1 MQTRK
6 LIIGGL
12 LSTTSLS
19 VLALIG
25 AQQAQINNFKPF
37 MVMVLVTL
45 TLGMMAT
52 YQKHLQHLNNPT

>member
-1 MQTRK
+1 MRTRK
-6 LIIGGL
+6 LIVGGL

-37 MVMVLVTL
+37 MIIILVVLVL
-45 TLGMMAT
+45 SAMAT
-52 YQKHLQHLNNPT
+52 YQKYLQNN

>member
-1 MQTRK
+1 MHTRK
-6 LIIGGL
+6 FIIAGL

-37 MVMVLVTL
+37 VVIVTVVYMQYNNDTIFSIL
-45 TLGMMAT
+45 TL
-52 YQKHLQHLNNPT
+52 HFIH

>member
-1 MQTRK
+1 MHTRK
-6 LIIGGL
+6 FIIAGL

-37 MVMVLVTL
+37 VVIVTVAL
-45 TLGMMAT
+45 ILGAMAY
-52 YQKHLQHLNNPT
+52 YQKHLQHH

>member
-1 MQTRK
+1 MRTRK

-37 MVMVLVTL
+37 MVIILVALVL
-45 TLGMMAT
+45 GAIAT
-52 YQKHLQHLNNPT
+52 YQKYLQNN

>member
-1 MQTRK
+1 MRTRK
-6 LIIGGL
+6 LIVGGL

-37 MVMVLVTL
+37 MIIILVVLV
-45 TLGMMAT
+45 LGAMAT
-52 YQKHLQHLNNPT
+52 YQKYLQNN

>member
-1 MQTRK
+1 MHTRK

-37 MVMVLVTL
+37 MVIILVVMVL
-45 TLGMMAT
+45 GAMAT
-52 YQKHLQHLNNPT
+52 YQKYLQNN

>member
-37 MVMVLVTL
+37 VVIVLVAL
-45 TLGMMAT
+45 TLGVIAT
-52 YQKHLQHLNNPT
+52 YQKHLQGH